1 MKHFLLFIQVF
12 LITAFV
18 SAQSLQELEQKYK
31 ENKASGNTNQ
41 VIFYLNKIAYK
52 HWNNGQL
59 NEATAKY
66 NELLKLSEQ
75 QGNTAGVRNIHTNL
89 GLVYSDLSQY
99 DKALNSFRSALDI
112 AQQQKSRPAM
122 ASAYVNIAVVHQSAG
137 NDIKA
142 LENTEKALELARE
155 LNQMNLIK
163 TCYGMLAETHKKLG
177 NTEETM
183 KYFNLYSSFD
193 KHLKEQEMEK
203 MKKETQE
210 VVKQAQADK
219 QKTETELNQE
229 REKLKATAD
238 TLEQIEQLS
247 KEQKQ
252 IIRLKDEKEKEM
264 RAKLRSEEIIRYL
277 LLGIAAIVFVFA
289 FFIYRQVKQT
299 KRANI
304 ALSQSN
310 EEIKK
315 QRDEIKKQSEKIRSS
330 IQYAQRI
337 QNAVLPPEDM
347 FEKYLSEYFV
357 LFKPRDIVSGDFYW
371 MTEKD
376 NKLIIAAADCTGHG
390 VPGAFMS
397 MLGVAFLNEIVNK
410 IIENKHV
417 KSLQASEILMYLKEY
432 VINSLH
438 QKGTAH
444 ESRDGMDI
452 ALVVIDKN
460 TRELQFAGANNPLY
474 LIREGELTIY
484 SGDGMS
490 ISYNRDNT
498 AEFTNHHIVTKPD
511 DLVYIF
517 SDGYPD
523 QFGGDKGRKFM
534 SKRFKRL
541 LLEIHKESLDKQKH
555 ILDRTIMEWKKGHM
569 QVDDMLVMG
578 IKMDFKTSEK
588 LARDQY
594 DWSNKKVLI
603 AEDTEANYLY
613 LVEALRRT
621 NVEII
626 RARNG
631 KEAVEVVMEH
641 NDIDLVLMDVNMPVM
656 DGFEATQ
663 NIKEKKRKLPVVAQT
678 ALNISDVENKAK
690 KVGVDDIIY
699 KPIKLKLFLKIIGKF
714 LG

>member
-1 MKHFLLFIQVF
+1 MKHFLLFIQIF
-12 LITAFV
+12 LIAAFA
-18 SAQSLQELEQKYK
+18 SAQSLDELEQNYN
-31 ENKASGNTNQ
+31 EHKASGNTNQ
-41 VIFYLNKIAYK
+41 VIFYLNKIAYH
-52 HWNNGQL
+52 HWNNGKL
-59 NEATAKY
+59 NTAVDKY
-66 NELLKLSEQ
+66 NELLKLSKQ
-75 QGNTAGVRNIHTNL
+75 QGNKAGLRNIHTNL

-99 DKALNSFRSALDI
+99 KEALESFNAALNI
-112 AQQQKSRPAM
+112 AKQQKSKPAI
-122 ASAYVNIAVVHQSAG
+122 ASAHVNIAVVHQSAG
-137 NDIKA
+137 NNNKA
-142 LENTEKALELARE
+142 LTSTEKALELAKE
-155 LNQMNLIK
+155 LNQMNLVR
-163 TCYGMLAETHKKLG
+163 TCYGMLAEIHEKLG
-177 NTEETM
+177 NSEKTM

-193 KHLKEQEMEK
+193 KHIKEQEMEQVRS
-203 MKKETQE
+203 ESQQE
-210 VVKQAQADK
+210 VKQAQADK
-219 QKTETELNQE
+219 QKTEVELNQE
-229 REKLKATAD
+229 REKLKATSD
-238 TLEQIEQLS
+238 TLKQIEQLT
-247 KEQKQ
+247 KEQKE

-277 LLGIAAIVFVFA
+277 LLGIAAIIFVFA

-299 KRANI
+299 KKINI
-304 ALSQSN
+304 ALSN
-310 EEIKK
+310 RNKEIKK
-315 QRDEIKKQSEKIRSS
+315 QRDEIKKQSEKIRAS

-371 MTEKD
+371 MTEKN

-410 IIENKHV
+410 IIENEHV
-417 KSLQASEILMYLKEY
+417 KSLQASEILMHLKDY
-432 VINSLH
+432 IIRSLH

-474 LIREGELTIY
+474 LIRDGELTIY
-484 SGDGMS
+484 SGDGIS
-490 ISYNRDNT
+490 ISYHRDNT
-498 AEFTNHHIVTKPD
+498 AEFTNHHITTKPD
-511 DLVYIF
+511 DLIYIF

-523 QFGGDKGRKFM
+523 QFGGGKGRKFM
-534 SKRFKRL
+534 SKRFKKL
-541 LLEIHKESLDKQKH
+541 LLEIHNESLDKQKH

-578 IKMDFKTSEK
+578 IKMDFKTSQE

-594 DWSNKKVLI
+594 DWTGKKVLI
-603 AEDTEANYLY
+603 AEDTEVNYLY

-631 KEAVEVVMEH
+631 KEAVEIAHKE
-641 NDIDLVLMDVNMPVM
+641 NDIDLVLMDLNMPVM

-690 KVGVDDIIY
+690 KVGCDDIIY
-699 KPIKLKLFLKIIGKF
+699 KPIKFKLFLKIIGKY
-714 LG
+714 LR